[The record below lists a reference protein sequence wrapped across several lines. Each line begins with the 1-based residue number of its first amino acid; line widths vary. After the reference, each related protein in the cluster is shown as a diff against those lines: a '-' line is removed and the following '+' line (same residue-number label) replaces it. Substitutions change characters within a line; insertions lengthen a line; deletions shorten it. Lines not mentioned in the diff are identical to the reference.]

1 MNRERASRVSFLF
14 GCVGKLPP
22 CWRRLALRDF
32 SMRRFRG
39 REPDDSREQVVVC
52 ILLEHDLNARA
63 GLDLARV
70 KTTAAVIASG
80 GFDPQPR
87 LFVPAHANE
96 LLGSILPDQEH
107 HLSGMGPGH

>member
-14 GCVGKLPP
+14 GCIGELPSYR
-22 CWRRLALRDF
+22 RRLTLRGF
-32 SMRRFRG
+32 STRRFIG
-39 REPDDSREQVVVC
+39 REPDDSCEEVVVW
-52 ILLEHDLNARA
+52 ILLEHDLNGRA

-70 KTTAAVIASG
+70 KCTAAVSASG

-96 LLGSILPDQEH
+96 IGRASCRERV
-107 HLSGMGPGH
+107 